1 VSKIVSIHQPQY
13 LPWPGFFHKIGKSDC
28 FVFLDTAQFEKGGFQ
43 NRNRIRR
50 PDSWMWLTVPIKS
63 KGRFKQKICEVEIN
77 YSVSWQERHLNSIK
91 MNYARAPFFCD
102 LEEYFKKI
110 YSSRWKY
117 LMDLNV
123 RLIQFFLK
131 YLKINTPFYYESKL
145 KTTQKNTDR
154 IIEICEKL
162 GADTY
167 LSGVGARAYLDEEKF
182 RRARIKLIYQDFK
195 YPVYKQCFGT
205 NFIPNLSII
214 DLIFNCG
221 KKSRELL
228 FKE

>member
-1 VSKIVSIHQPQY
+1 MIVSVHQPHY
-13 LPWPGFFHKIGKSDC
+13 LPWPGFFHKVGKSDC
-28 FVFLDTAQFEKGGFQ
+28 FVFLDRVQYERRGFQ
-43 NRNRIRR
+43 NRNKIRR
-50 PDSWMWLTVPIKS
+50 PNSWMWLTVPVKN
-63 KGRFKQKICEVEIN
+63 KGLFEQKICEVEID
-77 YSVSWQERHLNSIK
+77 YTYDWRQKHLKSIK

-102 LEEYFKKI
+102 LEKYFKKI
-110 YSSRWKY
+110 YSSRWQY

-123 RLIQFFLK
+123 HLIQFFLK
-131 YLKINTPFYYESKL
+131 YLEINTPIYYESKL

-182 RRARIKLIYQDFK
+182 RQARIKLIYQDFK

>member
-1 VSKIVSIHQPQY
+1 MSKIVSVHQPQY
-13 LPWPGFFHKIGKSDC
+13 LPWPGFFHKVGKSDY
-28 FVFLDTAQFEKGGFQ
+28 FVFLDTVQFEKGGFQ

-50 PDSWMWLTVPIKS
+50 PHDWIWLTVPIKS
-63 KGRFKQKICEVEIN
+63 KGRFKQKISEVKIDYAIN
-77 YSVSWQERHLNSIK
+77 WQRKHLNSIK
-91 MNYARAPFFCD
+91 MNYARAPFFCN
-102 LEEYFKKI
+102 LEKYFKKI
-110 YSSRWKY
+110 YSSRWQY
-117 LMDLNV
+117 LRALNV
-123 RLIQFFLK
+123 HLIQFFLK
-131 YLKINTPFYYESKL
+131 HLKINTPLYYESKL

-167 LSGVGARAYLDEEKF
+167 LSGVGGRAYLDEDKF
-182 RRARIKLIYQDFK
+182 RKAHIKLIYQNFK

-221 KKSRELL
+221 KKSRDLL